1 MPDVPEAGIQL
12 IPYRLELG
20 QEVEVEVLAPPHAG
34 ELGPRIVEGRV
45 VDATTAVV
53 VIESL
58 TAGQRRTRVPW
69 SAVALVRDRPN
80 THPGL

>member
-1 MPDVPEAGIQL
+1 MPDVPEAAVRLQ
-12 IPYRLELG
+12 PYRLELG
-20 QEVEVEVLAPPHAG
+20 QEVEVEVLAPSHAG
-34 ELGPRIVEGRV
+34 ELGPRIVEGAI

-58 TAGQRRTRVPW
+58 AAGKRRTRVPW